1 MMSWGQFLFSFNG
14 RINRAKYWL
23 YVVGAFATITVIA
36 LFLIGITVLS
46 PMLMMVP
53 SAVAAVIYLALLY
66 AGLAVGAK
74 RLHDRNKSAWWLL
87 AFYLAPALLSGVA
100 GVPDSLGLKLIV
112 GFASMALGIWGFVEL
127 GYMSGTV
134 GPNEY
139 GPDPLP
145 EMGRRTR

>member
-1 MMSWGQFLFSFNG
+1 MSWGQFLFSFNG

-23 YVVGAFATITVIA
+23 YVVGAFVAITVIA
-36 LFLIGITVLS
+36 LLLIGITALS
-46 PMLMMVP
+46 PMLLMVP

-87 AFYLAPALLSGVA
+87 AFYVAPALLSGVA

-127 GYMSGTV
+127 GCMGGTV

-139 GPDPLP
+139 GPDPIP
-145 EMGRRTR
+145 DTAVRTR